1 MSSEEVV
8 RIVHILHA
16 WSRDLVFTMH
26 ILHLFT
32 VYLNFI
38 FFYIYFLYLCAPVP
52 GTCIID
58 FEFFV
63 KM

>member
-32 VYLNFI
+32 VYLFY
-38 FFYIYFLYLCAPVP
+38 YIYFLYLCAPVP